1 MKIIDE
7 YKRVTEDIAVIKS
20 QLQRAR
26 RNLDKNVNIYKP
38 SDLKGID
45 YSQERV
51 QSSNNQPNIMEIA
64 VKICSYKLSIDDLH
78 KELDSLY
85 KQRAE
90 LEKTINEL
98 GDLKKQILMLQI
110 KGYQQ
115 WKIARELH
123 YSQRWIE
130 KICSEIRKECGNS
143 TV

>member
-85 KQRAE
+85 KQRAK